1 MKVTIEP
8 NKLSAVS
15 ALKALKDGVVSAEEL
30 VKSCFEEIEKKDKNL
45 GCFLTLNKEEA
56 IKKAKEIDKKR
67 DYSKRLSGIPFAVK
81 DVLSTRNLRTTA
93 GSRMLEDYL
102 PPFTA
107 TVVEKLEKEGAIII
121 GKTNCDAFAFGASGE
136 NSGFFPTRNPHDLT
150 RVPGGSSSGSAAA
163 VAADEC
169 LFALGTD
176 TGGSIRQPSSFCGVV
191 GIKPTYGRCSRYGL
205 IAMASSFDCPG
216 PIGKTVEDVAL
227 VLEIMAGH
235 DPHDATSAKRAV
247 PPFWKLTKQAN
258 RLFVKS
264 LKIGLPRQYLS
275 ARIQKEVKKAVEKA
289 AEKLEELGAK
299 IDWIDLPH
307 TEYAIA
313 VYYILV
319 PSEISANMARYD
331 GIRFGHQSPKG
342 KTAADLIINSRSEAL
357 EEEVKRRIII
367 GTHTLSVGYFDE
379 YYLKA
384 AKVRTLIIQDF
395 RNAFDKVDLLLSPVS
410 PTTAFKLGER
420 TDDPLKM
427 YLSDIFTVSA
437 NVAGIPAISIPFG
450 KDKDG
455 LPIGIQIMGKWF
467 DEETILKV
475 GKILENEK

>member
-1 MKVTIEP
+1 MPKKLKPCKLNITTANRALRQKVI
-8 NKLSAVS
+8 SAQ
-15 ALKALKDGVVSAEEL
+15 EL
-30 VKSCFEEIEKKDKNL
+30 VESCFKEIEKKDKEL
-45 GCFLTLNKEEA
+45 GCFLTLNKKAA
-56 IKKAKEIDKKR
+56 IKKARQIDRDKK
-67 DYSKRLSGIPFAVK
+67 YPGKLSGIPLAVK
-81 DVLSTRNLRTTA
+81 DVLSTKGLRTTA
-93 GSRMLEDYL
+93 GSRMLEDYY

-107 TVVEKLEKEGAIII
+107 TVVKRLEEEGAIII
-121 GKTNCDAFAFGASGE
+121 GKTNCDVFAFGASGE
-136 NSGFFPTRNPHDLT
+136 NSGFFPTKNPHDLT

-176 TGGSIRQPSSFCGVV
+176 TGGSIRQPASFCGDV

-216 PIGKTVEDVAL
+216 PITKTVEDAAL

-235 DPHDATSAKRAV
+235 DSHDATSAKEKV
-247 PPFWKLTKQAN
+247 PPFQKLIEKTDESFAH
-258 RLFVKS
+258 S
-264 LKIGLPRQYLS
+264 LKVGLPKQYFS
-275 ARIQKEVKKAVEKA
+275 DKTQEEIKEAVKKAAKE
-289 AEKLEELGAK
+289 LERLGAEVE
-299 IDWIDLPH
+299 WVNLPH

-331 GIRFGHQSPKG
+331 GIRFGYQSKKG
-342 KTAADLIINSRSEAL
+342 KRAADIIVNSRSEAF
-357 EEEVKRRIII
+357 EEEVKRRIMI
-367 GTHTLSVGYFDE
+367 GTHTLSVGYFDD

-384 AKVRTLIIQDF
+384 AKVRTLVIRDF
-395 RNAFDKVDLLLSPVS
+395 KTVFEKVDVLLSPIS
-410 PTTAFKLGER
+410 PTTAFKLGEKV
-420 TDDPLKM
+420 DDPLKM

-437 NVAGIPAISIPFG
+437 NVAGIPALSLPYG
-450 KDKDG
+450 KDSQN

-475 GKILENEK
+475 GKILEK